1 MNSQGDT
8 VIDASQ
14 MSLAEVLAQ
23 SVGFAPTDVSDFY
36 DAQAAM
42 KGAETFAKK
51 RRERLLKDFR
61 TAKSGTERMKVLR
74 EIRGF
79 NRGNR
84 QEAIEADTLWS
95 TWEAKFQREFR
106 YRRLGANIDE
116 EKARFYRE
124 YGAPYRD

>member
-1 MNSQGDT
+1 
-8 VIDASQ
+8 
-14 MSLAEVLAQ
+14 MSIGEILAQ
-23 SVGFAPTDVSDFY
+23 SVGFAPTTVSDFY
-36 DAQAAM
+36 DAQQAI
-42 KGAETFAKK
+42 KGKEQFVLK

-61 TAKSGTERMKVLR
+61 TAPTGIDRARVMR

-84 QEAIEADTLWS
+84 QEAITVDALWS
-95 TWEAKFQREFR
+95 TWEAKFKREYR

-124 YGAPYRD
+124 YGEPYRD